1 MEPLC
6 DIIMI
11 LFLQAPSVLQV
22 IDFLCR
28 VFLTGNFQVVS
39 SQFLILTPP
48 IK

>member
-6 DIIMI
+6 DIVMI
-11 LFLQAPSVLQV
+11 LSPQAPNVLQV
-22 IDFLCR
+22 IDFLCP
-28 VFLTGNFQVVS
+28 VILTGNFQVVS